1 MGNEKRNPWIVT
13 YNGHE
18 VDLLEPRAAD
28 VDHIDIA
35 HAESLINRFTGHTT
49 EPWSVAQHSVVGSI
63 LAEVIYPEVKWLPH
77 QFLFHDATE
86 TYVGDLSSP
95 LKSVLP
101 GYKEIENKH
110 RKAIEEKFALS
121 LGSYHEKLVDLR
133 MLATERLLFL
143 PETATQWT
151 EQKPEFTFE
160 EFTAAYLRNR
170 PKVNY
175 TRNDIKGFWSWMW
188 TPWASWQAEEYFISR
203 MESLGI

>member
-18 VDLLEPRAAD
+18 VDLLEPSPST

-35 HAESLINRFTGHTT
+35 HSLSLINRFTGHTT

-63 LAEVIYPEVKWLPH
+63 LAEVIYPEVIWLPH
-77 QFLFHDATE
+77 QYLFHDAAE
-86 TYVGDLSSP
+86 AYVGDVSSP
-95 LKSVLP
+95 LKSVLT
-101 GYKEIENKH
+101 GYRELEAKH
-110 RKAIEEKFALS
+110 CKAIEEKFALS
-121 LGSYHEKLVDLR
+121 LGSHHEKLVDLR

-151 EQKPEFTFE
+151 EQKPAFTFE
-160 EFTAAYLRNR
+160 EFVAGYNANLSLS
-170 PKVNY
+170 K
-175 TRNDIKGFWSWMW
+175 KGTKEFWSWLW